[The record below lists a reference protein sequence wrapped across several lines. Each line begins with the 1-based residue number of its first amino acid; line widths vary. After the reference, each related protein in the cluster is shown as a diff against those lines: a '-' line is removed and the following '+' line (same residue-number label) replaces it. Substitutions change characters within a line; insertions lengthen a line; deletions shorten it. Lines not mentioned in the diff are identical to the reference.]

1 MSMKKKWI
9 KHIGIFLCVFAICAI
24 ALYGAWRIWLDPYR
38 GTVSTFEK
46 SEELDTVLTGM
57 QAAEDLEFIVNR
69 LRERHPAC
77 VSGLPPAVQKAY
89 EREYAELSE
98 STEVT
103 VLSLWQS
110 ASRVL
115 AQLND
120 AHTRAQPYYENTKTL
135 PLLFSWEGHQL
146 ICSGGEFDGYTVNL
160 IGGVAIDDTAYLL
173 ENDSSGIIRAKGI
186 VSSVS
191 TVNTYGHLEYQSKKK
206 PKNH

>member
-1 MSMKKKWI
+1 MSIKKKWI
-9 KHIGIFLCVFAICAI
+9 KHLGIFLCVFAICAI
-24 ALYGAWRIWLDPYR
+24 ALYGAWRIWFDPYR

-57 QAAEDLEFIVNR
+57 QAAEDLKFIVNR

-77 VSGLPPAVQKAY
+77 ISDLPSAVQKAY

-115 AQLND
+115 ARLEV
-120 AHTRAQPYYENTKTL
+120 AHTMVRAYYEDTKFL
-135 PLLFSWEGHQL
+135 PLLFSWKATLGL
-146 ICSGGEFDGYTVNL
+146 FRRRI
-160 IGGVAIDDTAYLL
+160 
-173 ENDSSGIIRAKGI
+173 
-186 VSSVS
+186 
-191 TVNTYGHLEYQSKKK
+191 
-206 PKNH
+206 